1 MPLYDGYISYPRE
14 GELYRRFRSVVREGT
29 VPPAWSVNIDG
40 PKDIRIQGLRLLWN
54 ATPRSPTGPKSHL
67 IGAAGA
73 VSDALPSSVGSEV
86 DGGVD

>member
-14 GELYRRFRSVVREGT
+14 GELYRRFSSVVREGT

-73 VSDALPSSVGSEV
+73 VSGALPSSVGSEV